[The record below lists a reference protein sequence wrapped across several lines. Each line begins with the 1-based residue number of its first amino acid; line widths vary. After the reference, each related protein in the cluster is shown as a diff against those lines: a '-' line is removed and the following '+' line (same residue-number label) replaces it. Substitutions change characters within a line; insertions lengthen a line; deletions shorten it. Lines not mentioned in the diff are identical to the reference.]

1 MLQNQFWNDINL
13 TIEYETDET
22 IENDDYDIIISCT
35 GFYKVKIVCHSID
48 YGILP
53 IVIIVIMNKVLNGH
67 GTHLPNLT

>member
-1 MLQNQFWNDINL
+1 MKPMKLLKMMIMISSEL
-13 TIEYETDET
+13 VL
-22 IENDDYDIIISCT
+22 DIIISCT